1 MVLYID
7 IGTELGGLVMVDLNR
22 KTESG
27 GVGLAERV
35 EAFEVL
41 CRNAG
46 LKVTPQ
52 RVAVYKVLVESEAHP
67 SAEAVWREVKKDIRN
82 ISLDTVNRTLLTL
95 SKIDAAFIVEGSG
108 GAKRFDGNLDDH
120 QHFKCIVCKK
130 IFDVY
135 HEPFNN
141 IEVPTELEGK
151 FHVLRKTVYFEG
163 FCENCKN
170 RHKAK
175 GIRHK

>member
-1 MVLYID
+1 
-7 IGTELGGLVMVDLNR
+7 MVDLNR

-27 GVGLAERV
+27 GVVLAERI
-35 EAFEVL
+35 EAFEGL
-41 CRNAG
+41 CRGAG

-52 RVAVYKVLVESEAHP
+52 RVAVYKVLVESKSHP
-67 SAEAVWREVKKDIRN
+67 STEAVWREVKKDIRS

-120 QHFKCIVCKK
+120 QHFKCIKCKK

-141 IEVPTELEGK
+141 IDVPAELDGK
-151 FHVLRKTVYFEG
+151 FCVLRKTVYFEG
-163 FCENCKN
+163 YCENCK
-170 RHKAK
+170 K
-175 GIRHK
+175 GIRQKAEVKKKKNSQHSTRNVQ

>member
-1 MVLYID
+1 MLIMKLKFC
-7 IGTELGGLVMVDLNR
+7 EPVMVDLNR
-22 KTESG
+22 KSESG
-27 GVGLAERV
+27 GEVLAERV

-41 CRNAG
+41 CRSAG

-52 RVAVYKVLVESEAHP
+52 RVAVYQVLVGSHEHP
-67 SAEAVWREVKKDIRN
+67 SAESVWRQVKKDIRN

-108 GAKRFDGNLDDH
+108 DAKRFDGNLDDH
-120 QHFKCIVCKK
+120 QHFKCVKCKK

-141 IEVPTELEGK
+141 IDVPSEIDGE
-151 FHVLRKTVYFEG
+151 FEVLRKTVYFEE
-163 FCENCKN
+163 FCKECKE
-170 RHKAK
+170 
-175 GIRHK
+175 GIRHKA

>member
-1 MVLYID
+1 
-7 IGTELGGLVMVDLNR
+7 MVDLNR

-27 GVGLAERV
+27 VGFLADKI
-35 EAFEVL
+35 EAFEGL
-41 CRNAG
+41 CRSAG

-52 RVAVYKVLVESEAHP
+52 RVAVYKVLVESKEHP
-67 SAEAVWREVKKDIRN
+67 SAESVWRQVKKDIRN

-108 GAKRFDGNLDDH
+108 GAKRFDGNLDNH
-120 QHFKCIVCKK
+120 QHFKCVNCKK

-141 IEVPTELEGK
+141 IDVPAELDGDFE
-151 FHVLRKTVYFEG
+151 VLRKTVYFEG
-163 FCENCKN
+163 YCGECKN
-170 RHKAK
+170 RKQ
-175 GIRHK
+175 GIGKR

>member
-1 MVLYID
+1 
-7 IGTELGGLVMVDLNR
+7 MVDLNR
-22 KTESG
+22 KTGSG
-27 GVGLAERV
+27 GVGLEERI
-35 EAFEVL
+35 EAFEGI
-41 CRNAG
+41 CRRAG

-52 RVAVYKVLVESEAHP
+52 RIAVYRVLVESTAHP

-120 QHFKCIVCKK
+120 QHFKCVGCKK

-141 IEVPTELEGK
+141 IEVPVEIDGK
-151 FHVLRKTVYFEG
+151 FCVLRTTVYFEG
-163 FCENCKN
+163 FCNDCNEGRSEEKSE
-170 RHKAK
+170 
-175 GIRHK
+175 

>member
-1 MVLYID
+1 
-7 IGTELGGLVMVDLNR
+7 MVDLNR
-22 KTESG
+22 KTEGG
-27 GVGLAERV
+27 GVVLEDKI

-41 CRNAG
+41 CRRVG

-52 RVAVYKVLVESEAHP
+52 RVAVYKVLVASEAHP
-67 SAEAVWREVKKDIRN
+67 SAEAVWREVKKYIRN

-95 SKIDAAFIVEGSG
+95 SKIDVAFTVEGSG

-120 QHFKCIVCKK
+120 QHFKCVKCEK

-141 IEVPTELEGK
+141 IEVPSELDGK
-151 FHVLRKTVYFEG
+151 FKVLRKTVYFEG
-163 FCENCKN
+163 YCENCRSLGDQRVEDRK
-170 RHKAK
+170 
-175 GIRHK
+175 